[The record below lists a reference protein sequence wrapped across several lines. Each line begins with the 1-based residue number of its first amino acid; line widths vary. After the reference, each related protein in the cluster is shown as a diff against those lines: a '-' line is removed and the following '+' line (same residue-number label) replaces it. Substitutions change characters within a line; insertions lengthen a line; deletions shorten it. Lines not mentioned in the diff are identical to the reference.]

1 MEARVRQLQD
11 YLTLMC
17 KNIRNGAFKNESEVR
32 SEFMRNVRNFLDG
45 PDFAGI
51 NIREEEWIIE
61 GRPDA
66 RIGSLVLEFE
76 SPIYSKGN
84 IREKVTEEKIT
95 KVQQKYVKEY
105 RLKGRPVRSL
115 ITNGI
120 EMVFLDEEGNLVE
133 RGTVC

>member
-1 MEARVRQLQD
+1 MIALIK
-11 YLTLMC
+11 LL
-17 KNIRNGAFKNESEVR
+17 
-32 SEFMRNVRNFLDG
+32 L
-45 PDFAGI
+45 PP
-51 NIREEEWIIE
+51 
-61 GRPDA
+61 RPDA

-76 SPIYSKGN
+76 SPIYGKGN
-84 IREKVTEEKIT
+84 IREKVTEEKIV